1 MEHIVLSGA
10 TGFLGSHILN
20 ALIKQGYFVTIL
32 KRTTSDTW
40 RIKHLLDVI
49 DIINVDACS
58 IDDAFENKRISTV
71 IHTACD
77 YGRNGQSISDVVKTN
92 LLFGLDLLSSAC
104 KFNTPYFI
112 NTGSLLPGNINPYAL
127 SKSQFNDWLQHKSNE
142 INVIS
147 LNLEHM
153 YGPDDDGGN

>member
-92 LLFGLDLLSSAC
+92 LLFGLDFFLLRV
-104 KFNTPYFI
+104 NLTLPI
-112 NTGSLLPGNINPYAL
+112 LLIQDCYCREY
-127 SKSQFNDWLQHKSNE
+127 KSICL
-142 INVIS
+142 I
-147 LNLEHM
+147 
-153 YGPDDDGGN
+153 